1 MDKNRENFRKVTAEA
16 ECGSMRGEKLSVFGI
31 DAGTEDVQAR
41 TDRAHL
47 ARRLDGL

>member
-16 ECGSMRGEKLSVFGI
+16 DCGSMRGEKLCLGSMP
-31 DAGTEDVQAR
+31 AQRTCRLELTE
-41 TDRAHL
+41 HIL